1 MVKNITL
8 LMCFLLVMSPLFA
21 EVTAIKVHS
30 ETSGNEMLSL
40 FDTRQ
45 APPKALLWK
54 DLKPGE
60 DFLQSAD
67 IESGGYYKLIYHQ
80 CQYDIWMEPGKEVNI
95 TLKDN
100 GEVDFAGEH
109 AELNDFLAELRQKY
123 PSRDKYSEELLKTH
137 KVVLNLE
144 RFDDYNRQYHEQ
156 LQAVKQSALSKADKA
171 LANGWVQA
179 VFLENVYK
187 PVIENKVFGKTNRAE
202 METGYADECA
212 KLDLFAEIV
221 YYPEW
226 GDYLQ
231 EVLYTRMKTGK
242 LKLKNP
248 DLWISEWGKTISD
261 ANLRDHFIDY
271 LVRRETLMRYFDD
284 KTIERF
290 QAAKALVKD
299 ANTDELIEDFGYG
312 NKGVI
317 IYLIENDVEWI
328 SITLG
333 TEEAYTVK
341 VVQTINDYPEKDVHV
356 EMKKGAVVKNNQIV
370 GAISVFRVF
379 DFTKD
384 KINPAFFRTQ
394 VDGANIVFEF
404 HDVSKIN
411 N

>member
-60 DFLQSAD
+60 DFLQNAD
-67 IESGGYYKLIYHQ
+67 IESKGYYKLIYHQ
-80 CQYDIWMEPGKEVNI
+80 CQYDIWIEPGKEVNI

-156 LQAVKQSALSKADKA
+156 LQAVKQSTLSKADKA

-187 PVIENKVFGKTNRAE
+187 PVVENKVFGKTNR
-202 METGYADECA
+202 
-212 KLDLFAEIV
+212 LFA
-221 YYPEW
+221 
-226 GDYLQ
+226 
-231 EVLYTRMKTGK
+231 R
-242 LKLKNP
+242 
-248 DLWISEWGKTISD
+248 S
-261 ANLRDHFIDY
+261 
-271 LVRRETLMRYFDD
+271 LVHAHENR
-284 KTIERF
+284 KIKIEESRF
-290 QAAKALVKD
+290 V
-299 ANTDELIEDFGYG
+299 DFGMG
-312 NKGVI
+312 QDDSRCKF
-317 IYLIENDVEWI
+317 
-328 SITLG
+328 
-333 TEEAYTVK
+333 AR
-341 VVQTINDYPEKDVHV
+341 P
-356 EMKKGAVVKNNQIV
+356 
-370 GAISVFRVF
+370 
-379 DFTKD
+379 
-384 KINPAFFRTQ
+384 
-394 VDGANIVFEF
+394 F
-404 HDVSKIN
+404 H
-411 N
+411 